1 MSVWRA
7 ELRPHDSRFERLYD
21 RRSTSQCPSPTLR
34 RVEAMS
40 QQLVAIVVASALIAA
55 ASALT
60 NYWVC
65 DRPAVLRM
73 DRWTGRVLFCAGD
86 REPGPGWIMSCSLEG
101 LPTRLEAR
109 AR

>member
-1 MSVWRA
+1 
-7 ELRPHDSRFERLYD
+7 
-21 RRSTSQCPSPTLR
+21 
-34 RVEAMS
+34 MS

-60 NYWVC
+60 NCWMR
-65 DRPAVLRM
+65 DRPTVLRM
-73 DRWTGRVLFCAGD
+73 DRWTGRVLFCTGD